1 MFEYFPHH
9 YGWNFATLLAMGLGA
24 NLSEVDDA
32 CGELME
38 ISVGNN
44 QAATEEFFY
53 GWKTVGDR
61 LFALA
66 LQDRNAGR
74 GLSASGKFRRAAI
87 YYLIAERTQSP
98 GFAPRRELYLRM
110 QEAFRC
116 FLDSG
121 AHDCEAVAIP
131 FLGEVLPALVVKA
144 RGAQP
149 APCVLHFVGL
159 DAMKEQIFLS
169 GLPQELARRGVST
182 VIVDLPGAG
191 ESLRLRNLH
200 TTLDQESVATA
211 CIDYLHTRADVDV
224 ERIGAAA
231 IGLAGYTALRA
242 MAADT
247 RLGCCAVLGATYDW
261 KETFQQYL
269 TGGDDQQPLPFFFE
283 HVKWAFGLRS
293 IDECMQMA
301 SKMHLRDVLHC
312 IDRPVLMLHGMNE
325 HTQRLELA
333 RRTYD
338 GCALSPART
347 LRVLSTGEGG
357 AEYCG
362 IDNFPIAFDAISDWL
377 VDTLHTSR
385 PASEIGG
392 IGLRPERSSSYIRR

>member
-66 LQDRNAGR
+66 LQDRAAGHD
-74 GLSASGKFRRAAI
+74 LSASGKFRRAAV

-98 GFAPRRELYLRM
+98 RFTPRRELYRQM
-110 QEAFRC
+110 QQAFRC

-121 AHDCEAVAIP
+121 AQNCEVAAIP
-131 FLGEVLPALVVKA
+131 FLDDRLPALVVKA
-144 RGAQP
+144 RGPLP

-182 VIVDLPGAG
+182 VIIDLPGAG

-200 TTLDQESVATA
+200 TSTDQQALATA
-211 CIDYLHTRADVDV
+211 CLDYLHTRADVDAG
-224 ERIGAAA
+224 RIGTMA

-242 MAADT
+242 LAADP

-261 KETFQQYL
+261 KDLFQQSL
-269 TGGDDQQPLPFFFE
+269 GGTDAQQPLPFFFE
-283 HVKWAFGLRS
+283 HVKWAFGLDS
-293 IDECMQMA
+293 IDDCMQMA
-301 SKMHLRDVLHC
+301 SRMHLRDVLHR
-312 IDRPVLMLHGMNE
+312 IDGPVLMLHGMNE
-325 HTQRLELA
+325 STARLELA
-333 RRTYD
+333 RRAYE
-338 GCALSPART
+338 GCGRSRSRT
-347 LRVLSTGEGG
+347 LRVLSEAEGG

-362 IDNFPIAFDAISDWL
+362 IDNFPVAFDAMSDWL
-377 VDTLHTSR
+377 AQTLQAR
-385 PASEIGG
+385 QPASACRGAR
-392 IGLRPERSSSYIRR
+392 LAA